1 MHRTDSNTDRPGAE
15 TGWRPGAVV
24 QSTLRPSSSV
34 DDLMGQPGEPDHLV
48 GVAARHPPA
57 GDLTARERE
66 VMGLVADRMTNAEIS
81 DALSIS
87 RRTVESHVSSL
98 LRKFGV
104 THRHDLVA
112 AWWAVERSPTFTGRA
127 PVGALPEPFHR
138 LLSGVFVGRPGE
150 LSTLHE
156 SFVRARARRPQ
167 VALVTGETG
176 IGKSRLLAE
185 FAASLGR
192 TATVR
197 LGRCDDQ
204 PGPPYQPI
212 AEILLADVRERSDAE
227 LVRLVG
233 NDSAWLVAL
242 VPELSARL
250 PEAPRQVAHAGSG
263 DRHAMF
269 EAVRRYLTR
278 VTELRPLVM
287 VLEDAHWADDAVI
300 ALVQHLGR
308 RLESSPLLILISVR
322 TGHLPDR
329 STPSLLGLRRAPE
342 FTEIEMGPLSRHAVI
357 SMAKASEVDDPD
369 ELGAWLHERGGG
381 NPFFTLEL
389 LRSLD
394 HSNRGPGCEQPDR
407 GRDTVP
413 AAVAELVDERLRQ
426 LPERTQSVLEWAA
439 VVGTDFD
446 VDVLAAAC
454 ETGAPHVLDALDAAE
469 RDGVIRPRRERP
481 GRFEFSHGL
490 VRDAAVERLT
500 ATCRLRMH
508 ACIATALL
516 ARNSSG
522 DVVTTVQIAHHLLSA
537 GPAGDWR
544 AAAVYG
550 RQAGEIA
557 RRAHADEEAARHFQR
572 ALDAL
577 LHVPD
582 RDIGEECRLRVQLG
596 EAQRRAGDDGH
607 RDTLLAAAALAM
619 QLEEPHLVAD
629 AVLAMV
635 PGGWSSSVGRPDP
648 EVIGLARCALAGNGR
663 LDASRRV
670 RLTAVLAADATMCG
684 DFVSARQLAGQALED
699 ARAIGD
705 RGLVAFAL
713 LRHYWAGW
721 EPDDVGVRLGI
732 LDEVVELG
740 RALDDAELMV
750 YAHAC
755 RVDALIE
762 SGDLLAAIDDVEVVE
777 NRAADVH
784 QALYRWLG
792 PQKRSGLALLR
803 GDLALAEQLGDEARR
818 IGSTASSPVVDATW
832 TAQRCLIRLEQGR
845 AAEVVDLAT
854 ECAEQLPA
862 FPAWRALAAVLL
874 WQAGEQQS
882 ARQAFRTVVGGDI
895 AQHPRINTWRAGMHC
910 VGALSIALADPD
922 VARRVYGLLL
932 PSRGVIDWFGGGS
945 FGPTDLILG
954 RLAAF
959 LGDEPAARAHLQA
972 SIGLCRRIDARAYL
986 VHSLVAL
993 STAGL
998 DLATAQLLSSEATD
1012 LAASI
1017 GMRCPSGAH
1026 PFAHDVSRLAE
1037 R

>member
-1 MHRTDSNTDRPGAE
+1 M
-15 TGWRPGAVV
+15 
-24 QSTLRPSSSV
+24 
-34 DDLMGQPGEPDHLV
+34 
-48 GVAARHPPA
+48 
-57 GDLTARERE
+57 
-66 VMGLVADRMTNAEIS
+66 
-81 DALSIS
+81 
-87 RRTVESHVSSL
+87 SSL
-98 LRKFGV
+98 LRKFAV

-112 AWWAVERSPTFTGRA
+112 AWWAVERSPTFTGRP

-150 LSTLHE
+150 LLALHE
-156 SFVRARARRPQ
+156 SFARARARRPQ
-167 VALVTGETG
+167 IALVAGETG

-192 TATVR
+192 TATIR

-212 AEILLADVRERSDAE
+212 AEILLADFRERSDVE

-233 NDSAWLVAL
+233 RDAPWLVAL
-242 VPELSARL
+242 VPELAARL
-250 PEAPRQVAHAGSG
+250 PETPLRVAHAGSG

-278 VTELRPLVM
+278 VAELRPLVM

-300 ALVQHLGR
+300 ALVRHLGR
-308 RLESSPLLILISVR
+308 HVEPVPLLILVSVR
-322 TGHLPDR
+322 AGQLPECPPR
-329 STPSLLGLRRAPE
+329 SLLGLRRAPE
-342 FTEIEMGPLSRHAVI
+342 FTEIEVGPLSRHAVI
-357 SMAKASEVDDPD
+357 SMAKASDLENPD

-394 HSNRGPGCEQPDR
+394 QFNGGPQCDPNQR
-407 GRDTVP
+407 GRDAVP
-413 AAVAELVDERLRQ
+413 AAVAELVDERLRR

-439 VVGTDFD
+439 VVGTDFE
-446 VDVLAAAC
+446 VDVLAGACGTDAA
-454 ETGAPHVLDALDAAE
+454 HVLDALDAVE
-469 RDGVIRPRRERP
+469 RAGVIRSRRDRP
-481 GRFEFSHGL
+481 GRFEFSHAL

-508 ACIATALL
+508 AGVARALL
-516 ARNSSG
+516 VRHHPG
-522 DVVTTVQIAHHLLSA
+522 DVVTTAQIAHHLFSA

-544 AAAVYG
+544 EAAAYG
-550 RQAGEIA
+550 RGAGEIA

-572 ALDAL
+572 ALDSL
-577 LHVPD
+577 VHVPD
-582 RDIGEECRLRVQLG
+582 RDVADESRLRIQLG
-596 EAQRRAGDDGH
+596 ETQRRAGDQRH
-607 RDTLLAAAALAM
+607 RETLLVAAELAM
-619 QLEEPHLVAD
+619 QLEEFQLVAD

-648 EVIGLARCALAGNGR
+648 EAADLARRALIGNGR
-663 LDASRRV
+663 LDPGRRV
-670 RLTAVLAADATMCG
+670 RLTAVLAADAMMSG
-684 DFVSARQLAGQALED
+684 DLVSARQLAGQALED
-699 ARAIGD
+699 ARVIGD

-721 EPDDVGVRLGI
+721 DPDDVGTRRRT

-740 RALDDAELMV
+740 RALDDAELTV

-762 SGDLLAAIDDVEVVE
+762 SGDLIAATDDVEVVE
-777 NRAADVH
+777 KRADDVH

-818 IGSTASSPVVDATW
+818 IGATASSPVVDATW

-854 ECAEQLPA
+854 DCAEQLPA
-862 FPAWRALAAVLL
+862 FPAWRALEAVLL
-874 WQAGEQQS
+874 WQAGDHQS
-882 ARQAFRTVVGGDI
+882 AQQAFRKVVGRDI

-910 VGALSIALADPD
+910 VGTMSIALADQE

-959 LGDEPAARAHLQA
+959 LDDEQAARAHLQA
-972 SIGLCRRIDARAYL
+972 SVEMCRRIDARAYL
-986 VHSLVAL
+986 VHSLIAL
-993 STAGL
+993 STVGL
-998 DLATAQLLSSEATD
+998 DRAAADLLSGEAKE
-1012 LAASI
+1012 LAAAI
-1017 GMRCPSGAH
+1017 GMRSSSEHIG
-1026 PFAHDVSRLAE
+1026 SRT